1 MRLWVLK
8 MNTLVFLNSKKC
20 DSLITYLIV
29 CQKQFFKISAMGARL
44 KAYYGILYTARGHN
58 LNFYVGWQS
67 LFFCP
72 PVSFEKFFMQK
83 YSEAKLLHESLF
95 PR

>member
-29 CQKQFFKISAMGARL
+29 CQKKIFKLNGGQAGESAG
-44 KAYYGILYTARGHN
+44 
-58 LNFYVGWQS
+58 
-67 LFFCP
+67 
-72 PVSFEKFFMQK
+72 EKN
-83 YSEAKLLHESLF
+83 
-95 PR
+95 